1 MQMEFNNTRY
11 SKYNNYFKKIQIVK
25 FDHNKKF
32 YDRWKLLKHQGG
44 LTNDLPTSSWHFI
57 LLH

>member
-11 SKYNNYFKKIQIVK
+11 SKYNNYFKKFQIVK
-25 FDHNKKF
+25 FDHNKNF

-44 LTNDLPTSSWHFI
+44 LN
-57 LLH
+57 